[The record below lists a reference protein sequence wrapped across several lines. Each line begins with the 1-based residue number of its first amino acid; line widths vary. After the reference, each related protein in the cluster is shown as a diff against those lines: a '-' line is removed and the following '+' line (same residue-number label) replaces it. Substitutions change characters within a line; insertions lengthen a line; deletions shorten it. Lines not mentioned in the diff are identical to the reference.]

1 MRIGIVNDVVLAREA
16 LRRVVAWSTHEVAW
30 LAPDGAKAIELAA
43 SDKPDLILMDL
54 IMPGVDGV
62 EATRRIIA
70 QSPQSPCPIL
80 VVTASVSGHLGRVY
94 EAMGLGALD
103 AVDTPALGDP
113 AGAAILLEKIAT
125 IAKFIGMAPRPSIAR
140 PVPIAPSPIGRNSS
154 WPIVAIGASTGGP
167 VAIAEVLSGLPD
179 TRDAA
184 VVIAQHVDA
193 AFGPG
198 LARWLT
204 ERTGRKVELITP
216 GDRPLPGRVLLGSTN
231 DHVILDESGRLDYAS
246 EPVSNYYRPSGDVL
260 FESLARHWPERGVA
274 VVLTGMGRDG
284 ASGLLTLRRAGWLTL
299 AQDEAT
305 CVVWGMP
312 RAAAEIG
319 AAMHVLP
326 LSEIAQAITER
337 VRGRSHQLPGEPRR

>member
-16 LRRVVAWSTHEVAW
+16 LRRVVASSPHEVAW
-30 LAPDGAKAIELAA
+30 LAPDGAKAIELAT

-62 EATRRIIA
+62 EATRRIMA
-70 QSPQSPCPIL
+70 QSPCPIL

-113 AGAAILLEKIAT
+113 AGASILLDKVTT
-125 IAKFIGMAPRPSIAR
+125 IAKLIGMAPRPSIAR
-140 PVPIAPSPIGRNSS
+140 PGVLPPPPPVGRNPS

-167 VAIAEVLSGLPD
+167 AALAQILSGLPH

-198 LARWLT
+198 LARWLI
-204 ERTGRKVELITP
+204 ERTGRKVELIEP
-216 GDRPLPGRVLLGSTN
+216 GDRPLPGRILLGSTN

-246 EPVSNYYRPSGDVL
+246 EPLANYYRPSGDVL
-260 FESLARHWPERGVA
+260 FESLARYWPERGVG

-284 ASGLLTLRRAGWLTL
+284 ASGLLTLRRAGWLTV

-305 CVVWGMP
+305 SVVWGMP

-319 AAMHVLP
+319 AATHVLP
-326 LSEIAQAITER
+326 LPEIAHAITER
-337 VRGRSHQLPGEPRR
+337 VRGRSYQLPGEPRR